1 MLGRVRSTRAS
12 RGAFVVAIISMTV
25 LAGLNI
31 GGFSHGG
38 SPRSGSGSGAV
49 DPGPSRA
56 RTVTPST
63 SSTNPRVILNVSVGR
78 DPRDV
83 AYDSGRGEVFS
94 ANELSANVSVISD
107 SDNEVVAT
115 VPVGAS
121 PSGVAY
127 DSGTGQVFVA
137 NYNSHNV
144 SVISD
149 SDNTVVATVALGTYP
164 GSVVYDVGKGEV
176 FVANFASSNVSV
188 ICDGSAS
195 CGGAN
200 ETDRIVATVPVGA
213 LPFEMAYDRG
223 RGEVFVTDRSLSPNI
238 QSNVSVISDST
249 DTTVATV
256 AVGNYAEGVAY
267 DGGKGE
273 VFVANEGSNTTSV
286 ISDSTNSVV
295 ATLKA
300 GQGPTGVGYDA
311 TNGAVFISDEVSDI
325 SIISDATD
333 SLVDTVTVGSGPVGV
348 AYDSGRGEVFVA
360 NYGVTTV
367 SIIALSSVFMVT
379 FMETGLPSNASWSV
393 TLDGALDLS
402 IVSTITFAEPS
413 GTFNFTVGVVPGYRP
428 SPSSGSVTVSVV
440 DPAPVRLGFASNS
453 SAVGGLSTLDYV
465 LVGVAAAVGA
475 IGVVAILLHRRE
487 KAPPT
492 GVSMPSQPTYDAPPT
507 NP

>member
-1 MLGRVRSTRAS
+1 
-12 RGAFVVAIISMTV
+12 
-25 LAGLNI
+25 
-31 GGFSHGG
+31 
-38 SPRSGSGSGAV
+38 
-49 DPGPSRA
+49 
-56 RTVTPST
+56 
-63 SSTNPRVILNVSVGR
+63 VILNVSVGR
-78 DPRDV
+78 EPRDV

-164 GSVVYDVGKGEV
+164 GSVVYDGGKGEV
-176 FVANFASSNVSV
+176 FVANLASSNVSV

-200 ETDRIVATVPVGA
+200 ETDRIVATVPTGEF
-213 LPFEMAYDRG
+213 PFEMAYDRG
-223 RGEVFVTDRSLSPNI
+223 RGEVFVTDRGLSPNI

-249 DTTVATV
+249 DTRVATI

-267 DGGKGE
+267 DSGKGE
-273 VFVANEGSNTTSV
+273 IFVANEGSNTTSV

-295 ATLKA
+295 AILKA
-300 GQGPTGVGYDA
+300 GIGPTGVGYDA
-311 TNGAVFISDEVSDI
+311 TNGAVFISDEASEI
-325 SIISDATD
+325 SVISDATD

-348 AYDSGRGEVFVA
+348 AYDSGKGEVFVA

-379 FMETGLPSNASWSV
+379 FTESGLPSDTSWSV
-393 TLDGALDLS
+393 TLDGALNLS
-402 IVSTITFAEPS
+402 LASTITFAEPS
-413 GTFNFTVGVVPGYRP
+413 GTFNFTVGVVPGYHP
-428 SPSSGSVTVSVV
+428 SPSSGSVSVSVV
-440 DPAPVRLGFASNS
+440 DPAPVTMGFASNS
-453 SAVGGLSTLDYV
+453 SAPGGIAAFDYV
-465 LVGVAAAVGA
+465 LVGLAAAGGA
-475 IGVVAILLHRRE
+475 TGVVAILLHRRE

-492 GVSMPSQPTYDAPPT
+492 GVTMPSQPTRGAPPT

>member
-1 MLGRVRSTRAS
+1 LLGRVRSTRAS

-56 RTVTPST
+56 GTVTPST

-137 NYNSHNV
+137 NYNAHNV

-149 SDNTVVATVALGTYP
+149 SDNTVVANVALGTYP
-164 GSVVYDVGKGEV
+164 GSVVYDV
-176 FVANFASSNVSV
+176 
-188 ICDGSAS
+188 
-195 CGGAN
+195 
-200 ETDRIVATVPVGA
+200 
-213 LPFEMAYDRG
+213 
-223 RGEVFVTDRSLSPNI
+223 
-238 QSNVSVISDST
+238 
-249 DTTVATV
+249 
-256 AVGNYAEGVAY
+256 
-267 DGGKGE
+267 GKGE

-379 FMETGLPSNASWSV
+379 FTETGLPSNASWSV

-453 SAVGGLSTLDYV
+453 SAAGGLSTLDYV